1 MAEQVI
7 NLFVLYKIIRELST
21 PFKETKAFELGL
33 IDEKGKLLK
42 RPKTKKEK
50 QAYSY
55 FYRFIFNLK
64 RLLAKVG
71 LESRIATFAA
81 ALFLLKEEEDKE
93 YSDKELL
100 DVIFENIEYLKQNPN
115 LMEEIA
121 VAAPTNAVAAPT
133 NATPQVPGAGS
144 DVAHWKPIKD
154 RKKRK
159 EILRRALSGK

>member
-81 ALFLLKEEEDKE
+81 ALFLLKEEENKE
-93 YSDKELL
+93 YTDKELL
-100 DVIFENIEYLKQNPN
+100 DIIFENIQYLKQNPN
-115 LMEEIA
+115 LMEEI
-121 VAAPTNAVAAPT
+121 AVAAPT

>member
-1 MAEQVI
+1 MAEQAI

-21 PFKETKAFELGL
+21 PFKDTKAFELGL

-42 RPKTKKEK
+42 RAKTKKEK

-55 FYRFIFNLK
+55 FFRFIFNLK

-71 LESRIATFAA
+71 LQSKMATFAA
-81 ALFLLKEEEDKE
+81 ALFLLKEEENKE

-100 DVIFENIEYLKQNPN
+100 DIIFENIEYLKQNEH

-121 VAAPTNAVAAPT
+121 VATPV

-144 DVAHWKPIKD
+144 DVAHWKPVKD

>member
-1 MAEQVI
+1 MAEQVV

-81 ALFLLKEEEDKE
+81 ALFLLKEEENKE
-93 YSDKELL
+93 YTDKELL
-100 DVIFENIEYLKQNPN
+100 DIIFENIQYLKQNPN

-121 VAAPTNAVAAPT
+121 VAPPVT
-133 NATPQVPGAGS
+133 ATPQVPGAGR

>member
-1 MAEQVI
+1 MAEQVV

-93 YSDKELL
+93 YTDKELL
-100 DVIFENIEYLKQNPN
+100 DIIFENIQYHQ
-115 LMEEIA
+115 
-121 VAAPTNAVAAPT
+121 
-133 NATPQVPGAGS
+133 GS
-144 DVAHWKPIKD
+144 
-154 RKKRK
+154 
-159 EILRRALSGK
+159 

>member
-21 PFKETKAFELGL
+21 PFNQTKAFELGL

-81 ALFLLKEEEDKE
+81 ALFLLREEENRE
-93 YSDKELL
+93 YEDKELL
-100 DVIFENIEYLKQNPN
+100 DIIFENIQYLKENQYI
-115 LMEEIA
+115 MEEIA
-121 VAAPTNAVAAPT
+121 NVTGPS
-133 NATPQVPGAGS
+133 VPGTGS
-144 DVAHWKPIKD
+144 DVAHWRPLKD
-154 RKKRK
+154 KKKRK
-159 EILRRALSGK
+159 EIIRRVLSGK

>member
-1 MAEQVI
+1 MAEQVV

-81 ALFLLKEEEDKE
+81 ALFLLKEEENKE
-93 YSDKELL
+93 YTDKELL
-100 DVIFENIEYLKQNPN
+100 DIIFENIQYLKQNPN
-115 LMEEIA
+115 LMEEI
-121 VAAPTNAVAAPT
+121 AVAAPT

>member
-1 MAEQVI
+1 MAEQVV

-81 ALFLLKEEEDKE
+81 ALFLLKEEENKE
-93 YSDKELL
+93 YTDKELL
-100 DVIFENIEYLKQNPN
+100 DIIFENIQYLKQNPN
-115 LMEEIA
+115 LMEEI
-121 VAAPTNAVAAPT
+121 AVAAPT

-159 EILRRALSGK
+159 EILRRALNGIKIHK

>member
-1 MAEQVI
+1 MAEQVV

-21 PFKETKAFELGL
+21 PFKDTKAFELGL

-55 FYRFIFNLK
+55 FFRFIFNLK

-71 LESRIATFAA
+71 LQSKMATFAA
-81 ALFLLKEEEDKE
+81 ALFLLKEEDDKE

-100 DVIFENIEYLKQNPN
+100 DIIFENITYLKQNPN
-115 LMEEIA
+115 LMEEI
-121 VAAPTNAVAAPT
+121 AVAAPT

-144 DVAHWKPIKD
+144 DVAHWTDWKSIEG

-159 EILRRALSGK
+159 EILRRVLSGK

>member
-1 MAEQVI
+1 MAEQVV

-81 ALFLLKEEEDKE
+81 ALFLLKEEENKE
-93 YSDKELL
+93 YTDKELL
-100 DVIFENIEYLKQNPN
+100 DIIFENIQYLKQNPN

-121 VAAPTNAVAAPT
+121 VAAPI

>member
-1 MAEQVI
+1 MAEQVV

-81 ALFLLKEEEDKE
+81 ALFLLKEEENKE
-93 YSDKELL
+93 YTDKELL
-100 DVIFENIEYLKQNPN
+100 NIIFENIQYLKQNPN
-115 LMEEIA
+115 LMEEI
-121 VAAPTNAVAAPT
+121 AVAAPT

-159 EILRRALSGK
+159 EILRRALNGIKIHK

>member
-1 MAEQVI
+1 MAEQVV

-93 YSDKELL
+93 YTDKELL
-100 DVIFENIEYLKQNPN
+100 DIIFENIQYLKQNPN
-115 LMEEIA
+115 LMEEI
-121 VAAPTNAVAAPT
+121 AVAAPT

>member
-1 MAEQVI
+1 MAEQVV

-121 VAAPTNAVAAPT
+121 VAAPTNA
-133 NATPQVPGAGS
+133 TPQVPGAGS

-159 EILRRALSGK
+159 EILRRALNNGIKVYK

>member
-1 MAEQVI
+1 MAEQVV

-81 ALFLLKEEEDKE
+81 ALFLLKEEENKE
-93 YSDKELL
+93 YTDKELL
-100 DVIFENIEYLKQNPN
+100 DIIFENIQYLKQNPN
-115 LMEEIA
+115 LMEEI
-121 VAAPTNAVAAPT
+121 AVAAPT

-159 EILRRALSGK
+159 EILRRALAR

>member
-55 FYRFIFNLK
+55 FYRFIYRFIFNLK

-121 VAAPTNAVAAPT
+121 VAAPTNA
-133 NATPQVPGAGS
+133 TPQVPGAGS

>member
-1 MAEQVI
+1 MAEQVV

-81 ALFLLKEEEDKE
+81 ALFLLKEEDNKE
-93 YSDKELL
+93 YTDKELL
-100 DVIFENIEYLKQNPN
+100 DIIFENIQYLKQNPN
-115 LMEEIA
+115 LMEEI
-121 VAAPTNAVAAPT
+121 AVAAPT

>member
-121 VAAPTNAVAAPT
+121 VAAPTNA
-133 NATPQVPGAGS
+133 TPQVPGAGS